1 MRHIYTAL
9 LTLLIPFMLLRLL
22 WRSRKEAAYRQRWK
36 ERFGWSSQLPHNPIW
51 IHAVSVGEVQAT
63 ETLVK
68 QLLEAYPNKPILITT
83 TTPTGAA
90 RVEKLFAG
98 RVTHRYIP
106 FDLPWLISPFLNRLQ
121 PAILII
127 IETEIWPNLLATCR
141 QHNIPTLLANARLSS
156 RSAKG
161 YQQFASLTAEALN
174 NLSMIAAQSA
184 ETARRFTN
192 LGASPA
198 RVEEIGSI
206 KFDTQFPPL
215 LYQQANTLRQTF
227 GNNRP
232 IWIAASTHEGEE
244 EQLLAAHKQVRELI
258 PDALL
263 ILVPRHPERFEAVA
277 KLISETGFNFIR
289 RTEQKSSNSHA
300 EVFLGDTMGELPLLF
315 ATADLAFIGGS
326 LIQRG
331 GHNLLEPA
339 ALGLPIA
346 FGPHM
351 FNFEEISQLFLKKQA
366 AYKVESVDQLTTL
379 VTEWLQKAELRKEI
393 GERGLALIEENRG
406 ALQKLRQIIDRLLTT
421 Y

>member
-1 MRHIYTAL
+1 MRYIYTAL

-22 WRSRKEAAYRQRWK
+22 WRSRNNAAYRQRWK
-36 ERFGWSSQLPHNPIW
+36 ERFGWCDNLPHNPIW

-63 ETLVK
+63 ENLVK

-106 FDLPWLISPFLNRLQ
+106 FDLPWLISPFLKRLQ

-127 IETEIWPNLLATCR
+127 IETEIWPNLLAACR
-141 QHNIPTLLANARLSS
+141 QCNIPTLLANARLSS

-161 YQQFASLTAEALN
+161 YQRFSSLTAEALN

-184 ETARRFTN
+184 ETARRFTD

-206 KFDTQFPPL
+206 KFDMQLPPL
-215 LYQQANTLRQTF
+215 LYQQANKLRQTF
-227 GNNRP
+227 GNNRS

-244 EQLLAAHKQVRELI
+244 EQLLAAHKQVREFI

-277 KLISETGFNFIR
+277 KLISETGFNVIR

-315 ATADLAFIGGS
+315 AAADLAFIGGS

-339 ALGLPIA
+339 LLGRPII

-351 FNFEEISQLFLKKQA
+351 FNFKEISQLFLKRQA
-366 AYKVESVDQLTTL
+366 AYRVVSVDQLATL
-379 VTEWLQKAELRKEI
+379 VTEWLQKSALRKEI
-393 GERGLALIEENRG
+393 GERGLTLIEENRG
-406 ALQKLRQIIDRLLTT
+406 ALLKLRRIIDKLLTT
-421 Y
+421 